1 MGARPTISDAGSSL
15 DGAPT
20 QLADAGRRDGVASV
34 QGIAPH
40 PVVSRASAVFVR
52 NFLRDAA
59 IASGGDFIDAMI
71 RMAITEANV
80 RHLLADDAEN
90 RRFASFDQ
98 PVPDELRRPVS
109 IHGVS
114 TSLSMPFETV
124 RRRVGS
130 LSKRDLC
137 SLVPG
142 GLIVTQAQL
151 STEAMRVLQERTY
164 RGVVEL
170 YARVRAH
177 AEFRDARD
185 SEGVA
190 ALDVSTPPVRAV
202 TRPALSYV
210 LRFLESAEPVAGSVL
225 DGILLLFVGGANIQH
240 LAEPGDSADASD
252 EVVDDALRRP
262 VPVFALARGMGLPA
276 ETVRRRVSA
285 LVEQGLCQRD
295 HRGVYVPAA
304 VMRSPALVAH
314 RDRNTASLQRLFT
327 ALRRAG
333 FRFD

>member
-1 MGARPTISDAGSSL
+1 MGTNLTISGTVRAPDA
-15 DGAPT
+15 AQA
-20 QLADAGRRDGVASV
+20 QLVREGGQSA
-34 QGIAPH
+34 QGIAAH

-52 NFLRDAA
+52 NFLQDAA

-98 PVPDELRRPVS
+98 PVPDDLRRPVS
-109 IHGVS
+109 VHGVS

-124 RRRVGS
+124 RRRVGR
-130 LSKRDLC
+130 LSKRDMC

-164 RGVVEL
+164 RGVVDL
-170 YARVRAH
+170 YARIKAH

-190 ALDVSTPPVRAV
+190 ALDLSTPPVRVV

-210 LRFLESAEPVAGSVL
+210 LRFLESAEPVAGSML

-240 LAEPGDSADASD
+240 LAGPGDADGVSD